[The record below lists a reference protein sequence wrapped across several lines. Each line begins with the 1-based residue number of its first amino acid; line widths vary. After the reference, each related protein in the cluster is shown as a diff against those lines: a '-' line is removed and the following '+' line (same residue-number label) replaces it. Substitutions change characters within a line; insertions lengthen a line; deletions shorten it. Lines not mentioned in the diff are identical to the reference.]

1 MKSNILF
8 VLPDKKEL
16 AVLTAQLQTEY
27 TIHVTDSTKGIAQLI
42 EEKKIQ
48 LVICSAASFE
58 QLASIAKGETTTE
71 KKDDF
76 LKRLYECISANIH
89 NKILS
94 VDWLA
99 NVMNMSRPTLYRK
112 IKSLTNQTP
121 NELICSARLQQAAN
135 LMASAN
141 YKVFEVAE
149 MVGFYSSSSFCKAFL
164 KKFKVTPGAYQR
176 KCAIHQLT
184 DGASFTI

>member
-8 VLPDKKEL
+8 IIPNKKEL
-16 AVLTAQLQTEY
+16 AVLTAQLQAEY
-27 TIHVTDSTKGIAQLI
+27 TIHVTESTKGIAQVI
-42 EEKKIQ
+42 EEKNIQ
-48 LVICSAASFE
+48 LVICSAAGFE
-58 QLASIAKGETTTE
+58 QFISVAKGGSVAE

-76 LKRLYECISANIH
+76 LKRLYECISENIH
-89 NKILS
+89 NKVLS

-99 NVMNMSRPTLYRK
+99 NVLNMSRPTLYRK

-121 NELICSARLQQAAN
+121 NELICSARLQQAAD
-135 LMASAN
+135 LIASAN

-164 KKFKVTPGAYQR
+164 KKYKVTPVSFQKRCATLS
-176 KCAIHQLT
+176 KCGTPTAI
-184 DGASFTI
+184 